1 MNNKKQIE
9 YRKQQFKNLKFI
21 SSPIPLNWDQFN
33 ETFKTELESYFQ
45 ECDRLQQDSRENLK
59 DVKCLN

>member
-1 MNNKKQIE
+1 MNNKKQVE

-21 SSPIPLNWDQFN
+21 YSPILLNWDQFN
-33 ETFKTELESYFQ
+33 EAFKTELESDFR
-45 ECDRLQQDSRENLK
+45 ECDRLQQDSEENLK